1 MEELEKQKAD
11 LLSAGTDGE
20 EAMKKMEEE
29 REKFNQ

>member
-1 MEELEKQKAD
+1 MEELEKQKAE